1 MADELTSALRH
12 AVYRMLR
19 PLVRILLRHGMAYG
33 TFAELA
39 RKAYTDEGLR
49 HLEALGKRPSISAVS
64 ALTGLTRKE
73 AKRVHELD
81 LDAGSDRTRRY
92 NRAIR
97 VVSGWL
103 VAPRFHD
110 DRGEP
115 AALPLEGPHSFAE
128 LVKDYSGDIPPSAML
143 TILEASNTAAVEE
156 DRVIL
161 RERAYLPTQTPVEH
175 IEILGQDVGE
185 LVGTI
190 GHNISSEKTRRVFQR
205 KVSNSS
211 VRESA
216 LPAFRALSTEQSQ
229 ALLETYHKWLSEH
242 QVDPD
247 ADEDERARYVAV
259 GIYYYDD
266 EIDEDPER

>member
-1 MADELTSALRH
+1 
-12 AVYRMLR
+12 
-19 PLVRILLRHGMAYG
+19 
-33 TFAELA
+33 
-39 RKAYTDEGLR
+39 
-49 HLEALGKRPSISAVS
+49 
-64 ALTGLTRKE
+64 
-73 AKRVHELD
+73 
-81 LDAGSDRTRRY
+81 
-92 NRAIR
+92 
-97 VVSGWL
+97 
-103 VAPRFHD
+103 
-110 DRGEP
+110 
-115 AALPLEGPHSFAE
+115 
-128 LVKDYSGDIPPSAML
+128 
-143 TILEASNTAAVEE
+143 VEE

-185 LVGTI
+185 LVSTI
-190 GHNISSEKTRRVFQR
+190 GHNIRSEKARRVFQR

-216 LPAFRALSTEQSQ
+216 LPAFRALSAGQSQ

>member
-12 AVYRMLR
+12 AVYRLLK

-49 HLEALGKRPSISAVS
+49 HLEALGKRPSVSAVS

-81 LDAGSDRTRRY
+81 IDAGSDRTRRY

-103 VAPRFHD
+103 VDPRFRD
-110 DRGEP
+110 GAGEP
-115 AALPLEGPHSFAE
+115 AALALEGQHSFAE

-156 DRVIL
+156 GRVIL

-175 IEILGQDVGE
+175 IEILGRDVGE
-185 LVGTI
+185 LVSTI
-190 GHNISSEKTRRVFQR
+190 GHNISSEKARRVFQR
-205 KVSNSS
+205 KVSNNS

-216 LPAFRALSTEQSQ
+216 LPAFRALSNQQSQ
-229 ALLETYHKWLSEH
+229 ALLETYHQWLTEH

-247 ADEDERARYVAV
+247 DADDRARYVAI

-266 EIDEDPER
+266 EIDEDPEP

>member
-12 AVYRMLR
+12 AVYRLLK

-49 HLEALGKRPSISAVS
+49 HLESLGKRPSISAVS

-73 AKRVHELD
+73 AKRVHDLD
-81 LDAGSDRTRRY
+81 LEAGSDRTHRY

-103 VAPRFHD
+103 VDPRFHD
-110 DRGEP
+110 GDGEP

-175 IEILGQDVGE
+175 IEILGRDVGE

-190 GHNISSEKTRRVFQR
+190 GHNISSEKPHRVFQR
-205 KVSNSS
+205 KVSNNS

-216 LPAFRALSTEQSQ
+216 LPAFRALSAEQSQ

-247 ADEDERARYVAV
+247 GGDDERARYVAI

-266 EIDEDPER
+266 EIDEDLQS